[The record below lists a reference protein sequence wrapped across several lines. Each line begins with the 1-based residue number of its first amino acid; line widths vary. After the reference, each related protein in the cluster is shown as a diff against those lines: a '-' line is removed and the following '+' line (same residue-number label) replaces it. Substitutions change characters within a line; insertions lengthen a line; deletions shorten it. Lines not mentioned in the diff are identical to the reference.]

1 MGNIMIIFTTLGGW
15 TAYRSWGEHTILAVI
30 TIIVVIYQL
39 GSLSA
44 EVGVDHG
51 YKGRELAIMNYF
63 TSITIVIL
71 FVISFIL

>member
-1 MGNIMIIFTTLGGW
+1 MMIIFTILGGW
-15 TAYRSWGEHTILAVI
+15 TTYRFWGEHTILAVI
-30 TIIVVIYQL
+30 VIIVVIYQL
-39 GSLSA
+39 SSLNS

-71 FVISFIL
+71 FTLSFIL